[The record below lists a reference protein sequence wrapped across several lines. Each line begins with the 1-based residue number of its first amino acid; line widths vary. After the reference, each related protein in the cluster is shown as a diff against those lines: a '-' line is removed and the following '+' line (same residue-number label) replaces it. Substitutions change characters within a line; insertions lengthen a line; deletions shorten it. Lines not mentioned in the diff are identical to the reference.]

1 MSERRFGPETFRE
14 PSRDFGILPFWFL
27 NGELDPEEM
36 RYQLG
41 ELRAKGMQGV
51 ILHGRYGLEVPY
63 IGETYL
69 DRIALAVEEAKRL
82 GLTTWIYDEMNWPS
96 GTADKRVL
104 KERPDLAQRYIECI
118 SFTIRGPWFM
128 CLTGEDSRYL
138 DFEKSEPVA
147 AFAIGEDGAVLDLTA
162 NLSFEK
168 VMPWEVPPGEWRLC
182 YIVEKRADY
191 YIDALDPEATTEFL
205 RVGYEPYADAVGR
218 TFADDVVGFYSDEP
232 AMHYFLSAA
241 DNSVLPWTKHMFRRF
256 AERNG
261 YDLRPRLPDL
271 FFEVSPDSSRI
282 RHDFFTTLTAFY
294 TDAYYRQIHDWCRE
308 RGVTFVAHLLY
319 EEWLRRVTR
328 VEGNLFKH
336 YANMDV
342 VGVDHLYPVIGTRD
356 APDQHVAIK
365 VASSAAHHFGSERL
379 ICESFGGIFM
389 DATMQRMKW
398 IADWEFVLGVN
409 VLNPHGFHYTLEGA
423 RKRDWPPSMFYQ
435 YPWWRHYERF
445 SEYMSR
451 LSESLTGGRHVAK
464 VAVLYPINAM
474 FAEYLPQAYTPAQ
487 EAIESAFN
495 SITDTLM
502 RLHHDFDYLDEDVL
516 AGATI
521 QATDEGGRLQVGDEE
536 YELVLVPPMTHTKR
550 ATLEALERFA
560 EAGGKVLG
568 LGIGPE
574 RILGPD
580 GLEEAA
586 NRVRSLFSREG
597 AGFVEG
603 DASALAADARAG
615 GTLLRDAL
623 DDAIRALIDPD
634 ITIENDE
641 LFSLHRRKDGVD
653 LFFVTNPT
661 FDEQRA
667 RVSLAGDVQP
677 VLLDPTDGAERPVG
691 PVAGEDGR
699 TSFELTLPPV
709 GSTFVVVG
717 IGEGR
722 RIVDSNLQLDRVT
735 EVAARGTGTSEEGWI
750 DVRVNGHVARAS
762 ARTGEVPEPIVL
774 DGPWRFEPE
783 SLNALVLD
791 RWEASPER
799 EGASGSSPDD
809 AEPDGWVQVGHGAWS
824 YQLGAEPARAYPIPV
839 WYRAAFDVDVV
850 PSRLELVID
859 GFDGAD
865 HRIGLNG
872 AEITA
877 APVRASFDAQ
887 MRSVDLTS
895 QVREGRNE
903 LAIRLVVEGPT
914 GGIVDRLK
922 LMGTFSLAGSAD
934 GGWRIAAPAEELS
947 AAPWTDQGYPFL
959 SGTAAYRRTF
969 ELPAGFTG
977 HRVFLEVPTQDD
989 VIEVSVNGRPAG
1001 VRTWDPYVV
1010 EVTDLLDEGSNELS
1024 IAATNTL
1031 ANLLNAVPRPSGL
1044 AGPPRL
1050 LARASFEFD
1059 LAAAEAAPA
1068 QTPTERS
1075 DG

>member
-1 MSERRFGPETFRE
+1 MSGRRFGLETFRE

-63 IGETYL
+63 LGEAYL
-69 DRIALAVEEAKRL
+69 DRIALAVREAKRL

-104 KERPDLAQRYIECI
+104 RERPDLAQRYIECI

-147 AFAIGEDGAVLDLTA
+147 AFAIGEDGRVVDLTR
-162 NLSFEK
+162 NLSFGK

-182 YIVEKRADY
+182 YVVEKRADY
-191 YIDALDPEATTEFL
+191 YIDALDPESTAEFL
-205 RVGYEPYADAVGR
+205 RIGYQPYADAVGE

-256 AERNG
+256 AERNR
-261 YDLRPRLPDL
+261 YDLRSRLPDL
-271 FFEVSPDSSRI
+271 FFDVAPDSSKI
-282 RHDFFTTLTAFY
+282 RHDFFTTLTDFY
-294 TDAYYRQIHDWCRE
+294 TDAYYRQIHDWCRQ

-365 VASSAAHHFGSERL
+365 VASSAAHHFDSERL

-451 LSESLTGGRHVAK
+451 LSETLTGGRHVAK

-474 FAEYLPQAYTPAQ
+474 FAEYLPQSYTPAQ
-487 EAIESAFN
+487 EAIESGFN
-495 SITDTLM
+495 SITDTLL

-516 AGATI
+516 ARATI
-521 QATDEGGRLQVGDEE
+521 GDGRLRVGDEE
-536 YELVLVPPMTHTKR
+536 YELVLVPPMTHTKL

-560 EAGGKVLG
+560 GSGGKVLG
-568 LGIGPE
+568 VGLRPE
-574 RILGPD
+574 RVLGPD
-580 GLEEAA
+580 GLVDAA
-586 NRVRSLFSREG
+586 ERVRSLFSQSG

-603 DASALAADARAG
+603 EASELATDARSG
-615 GTLLRDAL
+615 GRRLRDAL
-623 DDAIRALIDPD
+623 DDAIRALIEPD
-634 ITIENDE
+634 LAIENDE
-641 LFSLHRRKDGVD
+641 LFSLHRRKDDRD
-653 LFFVTNPT
+653 LYFVTNPT
-661 FDEQRA
+661 FEEQRA
-667 RVSLAGDVQP
+667 RVSLPGDVHP
-677 VLLDPTDGAERPVG
+677 VLLDPFDGAERPAG
-691 PVAGEDGR
+691 PTVAEDGR
-699 TSFELTLPPV
+699 TSFDLTLPPV
-709 GSTFVVVG
+709 GSTFVMVG
-717 IGEGR
+717 SPAGR
-722 RIVDSNLQLDRVT
+722 RIVGSNLRLDRVT
-735 EVAARGTGTSEEGWI
+735 DAAARGTGESEEGWV
-750 DVRVNGHVARAS
+750 DVRVNGHVARTS
-762 ARTGEVPEPIVL
+762 ARAGALPEPVVL
-774 DGPWRFEPE
+774 DGPWSFEPE
-783 SLNALVLD
+783 SLNALVLE

-799 EGASGSSPDD
+799 EGADGRSPDD
-809 AEPDGWVQVGHGAWS
+809 ADAHGWVAIGHGAWS
-824 YQLGAEPARAYPIPV
+824 FQLDAEPTRAYPIPV
-839 WYRAAFDVDVV
+839 WYRVGFEADAV
-850 PSRLELVID
+850 PQRLELVID
-859 GFDGAD
+859 GFDGSD
-865 HRIGLNG
+865 HRIHLNG
-872 AEITA
+872 VEVTA
-877 APVRASFDAQ
+877 TPVRATFDAQ
-887 MRSVDLTS
+887 MRSVDLTPH
-895 QVREGRNE
+895 VRVGRNE
-903 LAIRLVVEGPT
+903 LAIRLVVDRPS

-922 LMGTFSLAGSAD
+922 LMGSFSLTRSAGD
-934 GGWRIAAPAEELS
+934 GWRIASPVDDLQ
-947 AAPWTDQGYPFL
+947 AAPWTDQGHPFL
-959 SGTAAYRRTF
+959 SGTATYGRTF
-969 ELPAGFTG
+969 ELPVGFAG
-977 HRVFLEVPTQDD
+977 HRVFLEVPTRDD

-1001 VRTWDPYVV
+1001 VRLWDPYEV
-1010 EVTDLLDEGSNELS
+1010 EVTELLTEGTNEVA

-1031 ANLLNAVPRPSGL
+1031 ANLLNAEARPSGL

-1050 LARASFEFD
+1050 RARAAFELD
-1059 LAAAEAAPA
+1059 LAAAEAASA
-1068 QTPTERS
+1068 AAAEGG
-1075 DG
+1075 DEG

>member
-1 MSERRFGPETFRE
+1 MSERRFGPETFRA

-27 NGELDPEEM
+27 NGELEPEEM
-36 RYQLG
+36 RYQLR
-41 ELRAKGMQGV
+41 ELREKGMQGV

-104 KERPDLAQRYIECI
+104 AERPDLAQRYIECI

-147 AFAIGEDGAVLDLTA
+147 AFAIGEDGRVLDLTA
-162 NLSFEK
+162 NLSFGK

-182 YIVEKRADY
+182 YVVEKRADY
-191 YIDALDPEATTEFL
+191 YIDALDPESTAEFL
-205 RVGYEPYADAVGR
+205 RIGYQPYADVVGE
-218 TFADDVVGFYSDEP
+218 TFPDDVVGFYSDEP

-271 FFEVSPDSSRI
+271 FFEVAEDSKKI
-282 RHDFFTTLTAFY
+282 RHDFFTTLTDFY
-294 TDAYYRQIHDWCRE
+294 TDAYYRQIHEWCRE

-342 VGVDHLYPVIGTRD
+342 VGVDHLYPVIGTRE
-356 APDQHVAIK
+356 APDQHVAMK
-365 VASSAAHHFGSERL
+365 VASSAAHHFGSDRV

-435 YPWWRHYERF
+435 YPWWRHYDHF

-464 VAVLYPINAM
+464 VALLYPINAM
-474 FAEYLPQAYTPAQ
+474 FAEYLPQVATPHQ
-487 EAIESAFN
+487 EAIESGFN
-495 SITDTLM
+495 AITDALL
-502 RLHHDFDYLDEDVL
+502 RIHHDFDYLDEDVL
-516 AGATI
+516 AEAEI
-521 QATDEGGRLQVGDEE
+521 EDGRLRVGDEE
-536 YELVLVPPMTHTKR
+536 YELVLVPPMTHVKLGTV
-550 ATLEALERFA
+550 EALERFA
-560 EAGGKVLG
+560 AAGGKTLG
-568 LGIGPE
+568 VAARPDRALSA
-574 RILGPD
+574 D
-580 GLEEAA
+580 GLLDVAD
-586 NRVRSLFSREG
+586 RVRTLFDRDGG
-597 AGFVEG
+597 AFVDG
-603 DASALAADARAG
+603 DAIELAADARAG
-615 GTLLRDAL
+615 GRRLRDAL
-623 DDAIRALIDPD
+623 DEAIGSLLEPD
-634 ITIENDE
+634 VVIENDE
-641 LFSLHRRKDGVD
+641 LFSLHRRKHGLD
-653 LFFVTNPT
+653 LHFVTNPT
-661 FDEQRA
+661 FEEQRA
-667 RVSLAGDVQP
+667 RVSLPGDVYP
-677 VLLDPTDGAERPVG
+677 LLFDPTDGAERPVG
-691 PVAGEDGR
+691 PIRIEDGR
-699 TSFELTLPPV
+699 TSFDLRLPPV

-717 IGEGR
+717 VAEGR
-722 RIVDSNLQLDRVT
+722 RIVDSNLILDRVT
-735 EVAARGTGTSEEGWI
+735 DAAASGTGTSEDGWI
-750 DVRVNGHVARAS
+750 DVRVNGHVARTTARAAS
-762 ARTGEVPEPIVL
+762 LPDPIVL
-774 DGPWRFEPE
+774 DDPWRFELDG
-783 SLNALVLD
+783 LNALVLD

-799 EGASGSSPDD
+799 ERAGGASPED
-809 AEPDGWVQVGHGAWS
+809 ADADGWVPVGHGAWS

-839 WYRAAFDVDVV
+839 WYRASFEVDDV

-859 GFDGAD
+859 GFDGAE
-865 HRIGLNG
+865 HRIHLNG
-872 AEITA
+872 AKIA
-877 APVRASFDAQ
+877 AEPVRASFDAQ
-887 MRSVDLTS
+887 MRSVDLTPH
-895 QVREGRNE
+895 VRRGPNE

-922 LMGTFSLAGSAD
+922 VMGTFSLPGTD
-934 GGWRIAAPAEELS
+934 DGWRIAAPVEELS
-947 AAPWTDQGYPFL
+947 PAPWTEQGHPFL
-959 SGTAAYRRTF
+959 SGTATYRTTVEVPEAF
-969 ELPAGFTG
+969 DA
-977 HRVFLEVPTQDD
+977 HRLFLEIPARDD
-989 VIEVSVNGRPAG
+989 VIEVSVNGRSAG
-1001 VRTWDPYVV
+1001 VRLWDPYEV
-1010 EVTDLLDEGSNELS
+1010 EVTDLLTPGANELS
-1024 IAATNTL
+1024 IAVTNTL
-1031 ANLLNAVPRPSGL
+1031 ANLLNADARPSGL

-1059 LAAAEAAPA
+1059 LAAAEAT
-1068 QTPTERS
+1068 QTGSE
-1075 DG
+1075 GEG

>member
-1 MSERRFGPETFRE
+1 MSERRFGPETFRD

-27 NGELDPEEM
+27 NGELEPGEM

-41 ELRAKGMQGV
+41 ELREKGMQGV

-69 DRIALAVEEAKRL
+69 DRIALAVAEAKRL

-138 DFEKSEPVA
+138 DFEKSDPVA
-147 AFAIGEDGAVLDLTA
+147 AFAIGEDGKVLDLTS
-162 NLSFEK
+162 NLSFGK

-191 YIDALDPEATTEFL
+191 YIDALDPESTAEFL
-205 RVGYEPYADAVGR
+205 RIGYEPYAGAVGE

-271 FFEVSPDSSRI
+271 FFDVAPDTTRV
-282 RHDFFTTLTAFY
+282 RHDFFTTLTDFY
-294 TDAYYRQIHDWCRE
+294 TDAYYRQIHEWCRS

-319 EEWLRRVTR
+319 EEWLRRMVR
-328 VEGNLFKH
+328 VEGNLFRH

-342 VGVDHLYPVIGTRD
+342 VGVDHLYPVIGTRE
-356 APDQHVAIK
+356 APDQHVALK
-365 VASSAAHHFGSERL
+365 VASSAAHHFGKERV

-435 YPWWRHYERF
+435 YPWWQHYGRF

-464 VAVLYPINAM
+464 VAVVWPINAM
-474 FAEYLPQAYTPAQ
+474 FAEYLPQGYTAPQ
-487 EAIESAFN
+487 EAIESGFN
-495 SITDTLM
+495 AITDVLM

-516 AGATI
+516 AEATVE
-521 QATDEGGRLQVGDEE
+521 DGRLRVGDED
-536 YELVLVPPMTHTKR
+536 YELVLVPPMTHIKL
-550 ATLEALERFA
+550 ATVEALERFA
-560 EAGGKVLG
+560 DAGGKTLG
-568 LGIGPE
+568 VALQPS
-574 RILGPD
+574 RALSSD
-580 GLEEAA
+580 GLVDVVD
-586 NRVRSLFSREG
+586 RLRSLFERDG
-597 AGFVEG
+597 GRFVEG
-603 DASALAADARAG
+603 DAVELAADARG
-615 GTLLRDAL
+615 GGRRLRDAL
-623 DDAIRALIDPD
+623 AGAIGTLIEPD
-634 ITIENDE
+634 VVIENDE
-641 LFSLHRRKDGVD
+641 LFSLHRRKDDRD
-653 LFFVTNPT
+653 LYFVTNPT
-661 FDEQRA
+661 SEEQRA
-667 RVSLAGDVQP
+667 RVSLPGDVQP
-677 VLLDPTDGAERPVG
+677 ILFDPTDGLERPVG
-691 PVAGEDGR
+691 PVRSQDGR
-699 TSFELTLPPV
+699 TSFDLTLPPV

-717 IGEGR
+717 AAASR
-722 RIVDSNLQLDRVT
+722 RIVDSNVLLDRVT
-735 EVAARGTGTSEEGWI
+735 DAAARGTGTSEEGWI

-762 ARTGEVPEPIVL
+762 ARAGALPEPVVL
-774 DGPWRFEPE
+774 DGPWRFELG

-799 EGASGSSPDD
+799 EDAAGTSPDD
-809 AEPDGWVQVGHGAWS
+809 ADPEGWVPLGHGAWS
-824 YQLGAEPARAYPIPV
+824 YQLAAEPSRAYPIPV
-839 WYRAAFDVDVV
+839 WYRAAFDVDAV

-859 GFDGAD
+859 GFDGSAP
-865 HRIGLNG
+865 RIHLNG
-872 AEITA
+872 TEITT

-887 MRSVDLTS
+887 MRSVDLTP
-895 QVREGRNE
+895 QLTEGHNE
-903 LAIRLVVEGPT
+903 LAMRLVVEGPT

-922 LMGTFSLAGSAD
+922 LMGTLSLAGSDPEAYHV
-934 GGWRIAAPAEELS
+934 APPRDEVS
-947 AAPWTDQGYPFL
+947 PAPWTEQGHPFL
-959 SGTAAYRRTF
+959 SGTATYRRTF
-969 ELPAGFTG
+969 ELPDGFEG
-977 HRVFLEVPTQDD
+977 HRVFLEVPTVDD

-1001 VRTWDPYVV
+1001 VRLWDPYEV
-1010 EVTDLLDEGSNELS
+1010 EVTDLLAPGVNEVA
-1024 IAATNTL
+1024 IAVTNTL
-1031 ANLLNAVPRPSGL
+1031 ANLLNGVARPSGL

-1050 LARASFEFD
+1050 VPRASFEFD
-1059 LAAAEAAPA
+1059 LTAAEA
-1068 QTPTERS
+1068 TEARS
-1075 DG
+1075 ERGEG